1 MNEEITQV
9 KFSKE
14 YDGQKVSVV
23 CTLSEISS
31 LARCWNCEFSKTSSL
46 NIAHI
51 VDIVVELFNSATLN
65 ADHLTLHC
73 GERYLR
79 VDKCAENNTYTHY
92 LEELAYQVYI

>member
-23 CTLSEISS
+23 CTKSDCHSS
-31 LARCWNCEFSKTSSL
+31 WWDCNFSKTSL
-46 NIAHI
+46 LHLAHF
-51 VDIVVELFNSATLN
+51 VVELFNCTTLN
-65 ADHLTLHC
+65 ADYLSLRC

-92 LEELAYQVYI
+92 LEALASQVHI